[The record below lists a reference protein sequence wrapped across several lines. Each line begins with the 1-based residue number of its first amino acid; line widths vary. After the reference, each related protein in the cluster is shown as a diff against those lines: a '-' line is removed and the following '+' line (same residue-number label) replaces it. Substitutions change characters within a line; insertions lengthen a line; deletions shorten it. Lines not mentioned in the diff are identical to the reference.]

1 MLSIELTLDA
11 ATDEA
16 VRREWRALEDAGIP
30 SLVRNTSPSNRPHVT
45 LFVAD
50 ALRVDDLGAVR
61 EAAAL
66 APLPLT
72 LGATLLFG
80 GHRRGYV
87 LARQVVVTEA
97 LLELH
102 RRVHAAATPLAGSV
116 VPLSQPDRW
125 TPHVT
130 LARRLDPDSVGAAIA
145 AVGAAALPAGTAPE
159 ARLWDG
165 VAKTITRLT

>member
-1 MLSIELTLDA
+1 MRSIELTLDD
-11 ATDEA
+11 ATDAA
-16 VRREWRALEDAGIP
+16 VRREWLALQDAGIP

-45 LFVAD
+45 LFVAP
-50 ALRVDDLGAVR
+50 ALRVDDLAAVR
-61 EAAAL
+61 EAVSSL
-66 APLPLT
+66 PMPLT

-87 LARQVVVTEA
+87 LARQVVVTTT

-102 RRVHAAATPLAGSV
+102 RRVHEAATPLAESV
-116 VPLSQPDRW
+116 VPLSRPGAW

-130 LARRLDPDSVGAAIA
+130 LARRLDADSVGPALA
-145 AVGAAALPAGTAPE
+145 AVGAAALPTGAAPG

-165 VAKTITRLT
+165 VAKTVTPLT

>member
-1 MLSIELTLDA
+1 MLSIELTLDD
-11 ATDEA
+11 ATDA
-16 VRREWRALEDAGIP
+16 SVRAEWRALEDAGIP

-45 LFVAD
+45 LFVAP
-50 ALRVDDLGAVR
+50 AMRVEDLTAVR
-61 EAAAL
+61 DAVSSL
-66 APLPLT
+66 PLPLT

-87 LARQVVVTEA
+87 LARQVVVTSA

-102 RRVHAAATPLAGSV
+102 RRVHESATPLAESV
-116 VPLSQPDRW
+116 VDLSRPDAW

-130 LARRLDPDSVGAAIA
+130 LARRLRPDDVGPALA
-145 AVGAAALPAGTAPE
+145 AVGAAALPTGSAPT

-165 VAKTITRLT
+165 VAKTITPLS